1 MLNCPLHPFTRV
13 SSSFEFPQERPF
25 FDARLRAQQI
35 IRLQDPRSSNIFLVC
50 FVSTLPL
57 SVKMTGSDEKI
68 SSPTKVPLS
77 SHQPVSPTS
86 ELKTMPH
93 AP

>member
-1 MLNCPLHPFTRV
+1 
-13 SSSFEFPQERPF
+13 
-25 FDARLRAQQI
+25 
-35 IRLQDPRSSNIFLVC
+35 
-50 FVSTLPL
+50 
-57 SVKMTGSDEKI
+57 VKMTGSDEKI